1 MENQQEF
8 RINSVDHA
16 LKLELIIKNYGLME
30 AEGYF
35 TSIPD
40 SPGKKFAYLPLLRGY
55 VRDRDTCKAE
65 TFMAKLYDLGLVV
78 NPHPYN
84 EMMKLYLATCEC
96 RKVPLVI

>member
-1 MENQQEF
+1 
-8 RINSVDHA
+8 
-16 LKLELIIKNYGLME
+16 ME